1 MSDLKK
7 FVKSSGIY
15 FLGSILSK
23 LIAFFMLPIYT
34 KYLSPSE
41 FGEYDLSLAYIT
53 FFTYLFYPDIWVGV
67 MKYILYKKDIANIKE
82 EDKNFKIISTGFFLF
97 FVCTIFYL
105 LFFFIFLFYKDINF
119 PNLLIFLGFFTSLQ
133 CMYAYIL
140 RALDKNF
147 YFVVSGIVETIVYS
161 IITFVL
167 LYFFEFKYE
176 ALLIGIIFGKIIA
189 IGLMEKYNPI
199 AKYIRFNNF
208 DFLFF
213 KTLFKFSF
221 PLIFNSLAWWFAAV
235 YGRILIASELSLDE
249 NGYYAIAL
257 KFALI
262 LGLITACFK
271 MAWQEISF
279 SKNLD
284 KKGNSI
290 FYSNACYQYLKFMII
305 GVILILPIIK
315 LLFPF
320 FINSKFIES
329 LNYIPGALFG
339 AIIYGFNDF
348 LTSIINT
355 INKNKYLSICTIIGA
370 IINIILLNIFI
381 SKFGVMAV
389 IYSYIICYTV
399 ICFLIIAVIN
409 LSFKIELNFLKI
421 AALICCFY
429 VQNSIFINMNL
440 SVNILSFLIFLFLT
454 LFLYRC
460 ELKIVM
466 QKYINFLKRK
476 KNEL

>member
-34 KYLSPSE
+34 TYLNPAE

-97 FVCTIFYL
+97 FICTIFYL
-105 LFFFIFLFYKDINF
+105 LFFFIFLFYKNVNF
-119 PNLLIFLGFFTSLQ
+119 PNLLIFLGFLISLQ
-133 CMYAYIL
+133 TMYAYIL

-147 YFVVSGIVETIVYS
+147 YFVISGIIETIGYS
-161 IITFVL
+161 IIAFIL
-167 LYFFEFKYE
+167 LYFLNLKYE
-176 ALLIGIIFGKIIA
+176 SLLIGAIFGKTIA
-189 IGLMEKYNPI
+189 IFVMEKYNPVT
-199 AKYIRFNNF
+199 KYIRFNNF

-221 PLIFNSLAWWFAAV
+221 PLIFNSLAWWFAAI
-235 YGRILIASELSLDE
+235 YGKILISSELSLDE

-257 KFALI
+257 KFSLI
-262 LGLITACFK
+262 LSLVIMCFR

-284 KKGNSI
+284 KKNNSI
-290 FYSNACYQYLKFMII
+290 FYSNVCYQYLKFMII
-305 GVILILPIIK
+305 SVILILPIIK

-329 LNYIPGALFG
+329 LNYIPGTLFG

-348 LTSIINT
+348 LTSIVNT
-355 INKNKYLSICTIIGA
+355 INKNKYLCLCTITGA
-370 IINIILLNIFI
+370 IINVILLNIFI

-389 IYSYIICYTV
+389 IYSYIICYIV
-399 ICFLIIAVIN
+399 ICFLIIVVIN
-409 LSFKIELNFLKI
+409 RSFKIKLNFLKI
-421 AALICCFY
+421 ASLICCFY
-429 VQNSIFINMNL
+429 VQNNIFTNMSL
-440 SVNILSFLIFLFLT
+440 SVNMLSFSMFLFLT

-460 ELKIVM
+460 ELKILCKNM
-466 QKYINFLKRK
+466 LNSLKRK